1 MPAVTCPTC
10 NAKLNAP
17 DEAIGKRVRCKRCQT
32 VIPVTAAVEIAE
44 APEPSTLDTARKAAG
59 QVTAAAGGLM
69 KMARDVMARPAI
81 VPTEAPAPVQAL
93 TPLLARLTAE
103 DQDVEKTT
111 AIVERV
117 QQILMDSEALL
128 YVAVQAKPIAN
139 WFPDAIVLTSRRFIA
154 YRPKMLGRVHFEDYI
169 WRDLKD
175 VQLKEDII
183 GATLSFRIAT
193 GGRFSMDYLPK
204 KQARQLYRISQ
215 EHEIEA
221 LEERRRRHME
231 ETRAAAGGVV
241 IQNAVGTA
249 QPAPGGDPMAR
260 LSQLKQMLDAG
271 LISSEEFERKKA
283 EILAGM

>member
-1 MPAVTCPTC
+1 MPSVTCPKC
-10 NAKLNAP
+10 NAQLKVP
-17 DEAIGKRVRCKRCQT
+17 DEAIGKRARCKHCQT
-32 VIPVTAAVEIAE
+32 VIRIPAQIVE
-44 APEPSTLDTARKAAG
+44 APQPSALDTARTTVG
-59 QVTAAAGGLM
+59 QVTATAGGLV
-69 KMARDVMARPAI
+69 KMARDAITRPTAAPPPI
-81 VPTEAPAPVQAL
+81 PAPVQAL
-93 TPLLARLTAE
+93 TPLMARLTAE
-103 DQDVEKTT
+103 DQDIEKTA

-117 QQILMDSEALL
+117 QQILMASEELL

-139 WFPDAIVLTSRRFIA
+139 WFPDAIVLTNRRFIA
-154 YRPKMLGRVHFEDYI
+154 YQPKMLGRVHFEDYI

-183 GATLSFRIAT
+183 GATLSFRTAA

-241 IQNAVGTA
+241 IQNAVGTTHPVA
-249 QPAPGGDPMAR
+249 GNDPMAR

-271 LISSEEFERKKA
+271 LISSEEFERKKN
-283 EILAGM
+283 EILSAM